1 MSIVVLIAKEEV
13 SALHSGRKDEKK
25 KDLRDSETKSR
36 SGKGVNSVCAWV
48 IFLRGGDDGG
58 IMWM

>member
-1 MSIVVLIAKEEV
+1 MSKSVLIAKEEV
-13 SALHSGRKDEKK
+13 SALNSGRKGKKK

-36 SGKGVNSVCAWV
+36 SGKGVNSVCALV
-48 IFLRGGDDGG
+48 IFLRGGDEGG